1 MGHDEKTGEEI
12 CKAVHICD
20 DEGNDPRWTD
30 EVLYKKFSYM
40 FCQSEK
46 FGIIYKKTLKVQAKT

>member
-46 FGIIYKKTLKVQAKT
+46 FGIIYKKTL